1 MGVIQIRDRRES
13 LGNIGGVRGVN
24 TDVGAVRAIGGIAE
38 ANSRAEGAKYR
49 MLGDALGTLGDLA
62 RVGLKVAARNDA
74 IAEKERAAAAKAQ
87 AAMEERDAEDA
98 ANAYKAERDAFRAE
112 HEGATVGEGGAFA
125 TTDDWRAADEDNR
138 VKLAEKHFGGLS
150 NNARLMAERR
160 LVGYELQIGGR
171 DNRRAVAIERA
182 HTAATAD
189 ESLANARQ
197 LVLGLDDESTM
208 EARAIVW
215 DDYNNALERD
225 MDANG
230 VVGEAERRDFRRKN
244 ALELVKGAMDARL
257 RGMAQGAETLDRKA
271 IEAAFDNFENQV
283 KVDGVGAFINGDV
296 TNAKGQLLA
305 NYLSADLKDADVDAL
320 GKAALEDV
328 GNAKARALRAFD
340 AREREFRENT
350 IRAGVEREL
359 SFRDLPQEKWAD
371 AYEALGRDEAMRKA
385 APERAKAYLD
395 TAREMREAERAAAE
409 KAREREAAARDK
421 AREAQVKSNEDIL
434 RRSFETLEVLKLNG
448 ALSQDDASEAQAA
461 VWRQFS
467 RMAVAGELSPKF
479 VGSFKE
485 RLFSKLTEQE
495 ADAMRRFYEAFGYYG
510 EVGSDGSVPASVRR
524 GDTTWYKLQGSESL
538 LLSSVVPAEQL
549 YGYGDTLL
557 RKLRTLG
564 PDANREAVVE
574 KTIERLKIDG
584 LKVGQDASR
593 EALVKIVTDVQREEL
608 ARQARPEADRQ
619 TEQLRAERQF
629 NKQGR
634 QAGRVIQV
642 R

>member
-24 TDVGAVRAIGGIAE
+24 TDVGAVRAIGAIAE

-62 RVGLKVAARNDA
+62 RTGLKVAA
-74 IAEKERAAAAKAQ
+74 KAQ
-87 AAMEERDAEDA
+87 AEADERDAEDA
-98 ANAYKAERDAFRAE
+98 ANAYKAERDAFRAG
-112 HEGATVGEGGAFA
+112 HEGATVGEGGAFK
-125 TTDDWRAADEDNR
+125 TTADWRAADEDNR
-138 VKLAEKHFGGLS
+138 AQLAERHFGGLS
-150 NNARLMAERR
+150 DNARRMAERR

-197 LVLGLDDESTM
+197 LVLGLDDESSV

-215 DDYNNALERD
+215 DDYNTALERD

-271 IEAAFDNFENQV
+271 IEAAYDALESQV

-328 GNAKARALRAFD
+328 GNAKARALRACD

-371 AYEALGRDEAMRKA
+371 AYEALGRDKEMRKA

-395 TAREMREAERAAAE
+395 TAREMREAELAAAE
-409 KAREREAAARDK
+409 RAREKSEAALEK
-421 AREAQVKSNEDIL
+421 AHAVRVKENEENL
-434 RRSFETLEVLKLNG
+434 KRSFETMDVLKLNG
-448 ALSQDDASEAQAA
+448 ALSQDDASESQAA
-461 VWRQFS
+461 IWRTFS
-467 RMAVAGELSPKF
+467 KMALSGEVSPNF
-479 VGSFKE
+479 VGTFKK
-485 RLFSKLTEQE
+485 RLFEQLSEQE

-524 GDTTWYKLQGSESL
+524 GDTTWYKLQGSKSL
-538 LLSSVVPAEQL
+538 LLPSIVPAEEL
-549 YGYGDTLL
+549 YDYGDTLL
-557 RKLRTLG
+557 RKLRSLD
-564 PDANREAVVE
+564 PDTNREAVVE

-584 LKVGQDASR
+584 LKVGRDANR
-593 EALVKIVTDVQREEL
+593 EALVKIVTDIQREEL

-619 TEQLRAERQF
+619 TEQLRAERES
-629 NKQGR
+629 KSQGR
-634 QAGRVIQV
+634 QTGRVIKV